1 MTIRHVFLT
10 GLLLFAS
17 FPVFAGDKVHH
28 LVLQISDN
36 SPEKMNTV
44 LGNASNAARY
54 YADKG
59 EKVEIKVVAY
69 SGGLNMLRTDKSPVL
84 ERLMETAKKIPT
96 LQFEACHNTIE
107 NMAKNEGKNPS
118 DIPLVEGAKIVPAG
132 VVELMELNEQGWTI
146 VRP

>member
-1 MTIRHVFLT
+1 MTMRRS
-10 GLLLFAS
+10 LLVCAMLLMAY
-17 FPVFAGDKVHH
+17 PAMAADKVHR

-44 LGNASNAARY
+44 LGNASNVARY
-54 YADKG
+54 YTGKG
-59 EKVEIKVVAY
+59 EKFEIRVVAY

-84 ERLMETAKKIPT
+84 ERIKAVRKDIPT
-96 LQFEACHNTIE
+96 LQFEACNNSIE
-107 NMAKNEGKNPS
+107 GMAKAEGKKPS